1 VGIGTATPG
10 VRVDIVSDSNT
21 SMTPTLRVNSLNVA
35 VNTSLAYDGL
45 IASGQMTLQAGPSSI
60 IFNTNGATERARF
73 NSTGAFVLAGGTTTA
88 NGIGVAFPTTQ
99 SASSDANCLDDY
111 KEGSFTATLNSGTFT
126 SQVFK
131 YTKIGN
137 MVTVFFDVIVGTG
150 GGDRITNLPYTAG
163 GTVANGIYT
172 NAQDYAAGTTSPVV
186 VVGASG
192 TVMYFRT
199 VGDNVA
205 FSVMTLT
212 AAAALSGSISYF
224 V

>member
-1 VGIGTATPG
+1 MQLVSGINFP
-10 VRVDIVSDSNT
+10 
-21 SMTPTLRVNSLNVA
+21 
-35 VNTSLAYDGL
+35 
-45 IASGQMTLQAGPSSI
+45 ASQ
-60 IFNTNGATERARF
+60 
-73 NSTGAFVLAGGTTTA
+73 V
-88 NGIGVAFPTTQ
+88 
-99 SASSDANCLDDY
+99 ASSDANTLDDY
-111 KEGSFTATLNSGTFT
+111 KEGTFTATLNSGTFT
-126 SQVFK
+126 SQTFK

-137 MVTVFFDVIVGTG
+137 MVTVFFDVVVGTG
-150 GGDRITNLPYTAG
+150 GGDRITNLPYTAA

-205 FSVMTLT
+205 FSAMTLT
-212 AAAALSGSISYF
+212 AAAALSGSISYY